1 MSLFFL
7 TGLKTRATE
16 TGHLARLRSGAEERQ
31 TADLQAP
38 LGHCTAEQAPFQSQ
52 CALPQVH
59 LWQTGMSIFGVFPFR
74 GWGVQ
79 TGCLLTQPI
88 SSPRHKDRPHLPASL
103 WWDESLGLDSNANK
117 TSEKIMLA
125 TYRVCHKVMDMVVHA
140 SLPFHGSPSNHEGKK
155 GMSQDGKSQ
164 DPWRST
170 AHPLSNCNM
179 SGK

>member
-16 TGHLARLRSGAEERQ
+16 TGHLARLRSRAEERQ

-52 CALPQVH
+52 SALPQVH

-88 SSPRHKDRPHLPASL
+88 SSSQAQRQT
-103 WWDESLGLDSNANK
+103 
-117 TSEKIMLA
+117 TSPSFLAVGWEFMTGFWPIKRQKKMMHA
-125 TYRVCHKVMDMVVHA
+125 TYRVCHKVVDMVVHA

-155 GMSQDGKSQ
+155 RNVTGWKE
-164 DPWRST
+164 PRSLEE
-170 AHPLSNCNM
+170 HCPPLV
-179 SGK
+179 KL

>member
-1 MSLFFL
+1 
-7 TGLKTRATE
+7 
-16 TGHLARLRSGAEERQ
+16 
-31 TADLQAP
+31 
-38 LGHCTAEQAPFQSQ
+38 
-52 CALPQVH
+52 
-59 LWQTGMSIFGVFPFR
+59 
-74 GWGVQ
+74 
-79 TGCLLTQPI
+79 
-88 SSPRHKDRPHLPASL
+88 
-103 WWDESLGLDSNANK
+103 
-117 TSEKIMLA
+117 MLA

>member
-52 CALPQVH
+52 SALPQVH

-88 SSPRHKDRPHLPASL
+88 SSSQAQRQ
-103 WWDESLGLDSNANK
+103 
-117 TSEKIMLA
+117 T
-125 TYRVCHKVMDMVVHA
+125 T
-140 SLPFHGSPSNHEGKK
+140 SPSFLVVG
-155 GMSQDGKSQ
+155 
-164 DPWRST
+164 
-170 AHPLSNCNM
+170 
-179 SGK
+179 